1 MCEVD
6 RQAARPVRRR
16 WGFSVVLGTC
26 VTLFATTH
34 LTAATET
41 AAFERALSAI
51 SGRLENRKPVPAS
64 SVKELVKLSQ
74 AATPELRGRLL
85 RWMLA
90 QTADMRLVLRDVSF
104 DGARLD
110 GAKLARPALAERLK
124 SASFAEAYTSDDYQ
138 AGRGVF
144 TAWLAGA
151 RLKNAGL
158 ERVDLHGAN
167 LQRADLRGAS
177 LRGANLVGAVLNGA
191 DLRGADLTGA
201 DFRQTRLVGAKLDG
215 TRQVGTRWQGSTLAL
230 AKGTRTRT
238 GPITRPDADSLAFF
252 ENRVRPLL
260 VARCVKCHGPKRVEG
275 GLRLDSQQGLL
286 KGGDDG
292 PVIVPGDPQRSV
304 LIKAVRRE
312 GELKMPPENPL
323 NRLEVADLV
332 RWIQRGAAWPEG
344 MRLAGGETKLRG
356 GPIKLS
362 ERAFWSY
369 QPIRDPRPPVAVGPQ
384 VRNDIDRFL
393 QDRLK
398 TARLEAAPE
407 TDRRTLIRRAT
418 FDLTGLPPTHAEVI
432 AFQADQQPGAFR
444 RVVDRLLESPQ
455 YGVRWGRHWLDVI
468 RYADTAGETADFP
481 TPLSY
486 KYRNWVIEA
495 FNSDLPYDQFLQHQ
509 LAGDLIA
516 EADMSIG
523 HDDYR
528 RLRIATGFIAI
539 SRRFGF
545 NSEKYHN
552 LTIQDTIDTLGQA
565 VLGLSLGCA
574 RCHDHKYDPVNTR
587 DYYAWYGIFAST
599 RYSFPGSEEKKKPYD
614 LYPVVRSDQVES
626 TRAAYESER
635 KELDEKIQPLTFR
648 QSLLRSVLVNR
659 QKGSTEQEQSVTIS
673 PWSAYLA
680 ARLLNERERNS
691 KNHQGFHVWRRGGLP
706 LVGVNVSQALLKVPG
721 DVPAGAVVVHPGEK
735 NGVGI
740 AWRSPI
746 DGRVRLSGRL
756 TDQHDCGDSVQ
767 WHVDH
772 LDRSGLHPLASAA
785 NQRAGSIPIADRAL
799 ESVVVK
805 AGDFLQLV
813 VVPKANHGCDLT
825 RIELEILALDGTKG
839 QTARWRLVPD
849 VLGWFQQTDSRPERQ
864 QLGGTWSFFRAE
876 VDRGAGWARKSDLK
890 PLVVDLADGR
900 KELARLTERLEALGR
915 KRDLLELREPVGMHY
930 GAIDQD
936 KPADARIQVRGD
948 RAKLGE
954 TVVRRNLEILGS
966 EKLTRPARSGRLDL
980 AHWLTRDSNPLM
992 PRVMVNRIWSGHFGQ
1007 GLVATENDFGVR
1019 GERPSHPDLL
1029 DWLASRFRDQKFS
1042 IKAMHRLVMDSSAYR
1057 RSSRFDEQA
1066 ADVDPDARLL
1076 WRFNRR
1082 RLSAEEI
1089 RDSIL
1094 FVSGELDRSVGGAH
1108 PFPAQASWGFTQHSP
1123 FYGLYPTKRRSV
1135 FLMQQRLKR
1144 HPFLAL
1150 FDGAD
1155 PNVSTPRRVL
1165 TTVPT
1170 QSLFLMNS
1178 EFVHQQSEVLA
1189 KRIVA
1194 VPGGRSERLE
1204 TAWQVTLCRGV
1215 TDRERV
1221 EAASFLAAYRRS
1233 LGEADVESANR
1244 TAWAALLRTLLTRN
1258 EFLFLD

>member
-1 MCEVD
+1 VLEADCQE
-6 RQAARPVRRR
+6 ASPVRSR
-16 WGFSVVLGTC
+16 WGFSIVLGTC
-26 VTLFATTH
+26 ATLLVTTH
-34 LTAATET
+34 SAVAAE
-41 AAFERALSAI
+41 APEIERALSAI
-51 SGRLENRKPVPAS
+51 SGRLQTHKPVPAP
-64 SVKELVKLSQ
+64 SVEELVKLSQ

-85 RWMLA
+85 RWTLA

-124 SASFAEAYTSDDYQ
+124 SASFSEAYTSDDYQ

-151 RLKNAGL
+151 RLKNARL

-201 DFRQTRLVGAKLDG
+201 DFRQARLVGAKLDG
-215 TRQVGTRWQGSTLAL
+215 TRQVGTLWQGSTLAL
-230 AKGTRTRT
+230 AKGTKTKPRQK
-238 GPITRPDADSLAFF
+238 TRPDADSLAFF

-260 VARCVKCHGPKRVEG
+260 VARCVKCHGPKKAEG
-275 GLRLDSQQGLL
+275 SLRLDSHQGLL

-292 PVIVPGDPQRSV
+292 QVIVPGDPQRSALV
-304 LIKAVRRE
+304 KAVRRE
-312 GELKMPPENPL
+312 GELKMPPEKPL
-323 NRLEVADLV
+323 SRLEIADLV
-332 RWIQRGAAWPEG
+332 RWIQRGAVWPEG
-344 MRLAGGETKLRG
+344 MRLTGGGTRLRG
-356 GPIKLS
+356 GPITPS

-369 QPIRDPRPPVAVGPQ
+369 QPIRDSRPPAAAGPQ
-384 VRNDIDRFL
+384 IRNDIDRFL

-398 TARLEAAPE
+398 RAGLEPAPE

-418 FDLTGLPPTHAEVI
+418 FDLTGLPPTSKEVV
-432 AFQADQQPGAFR
+432 AFLADQQRGAFR

-455 YGVRWGRHWLDVI
+455 YGVRWGRHWLDVV

-516 EADMSIG
+516 EADMSLG
-523 HDDYR
+523 DDDYR

-587 DYYAWYGIFAST
+587 DYYSWYGIFAST

-614 LYPVVRSDQVES
+614 LYPVVRSGRVES
-626 TRAAYESER
+626 ARAAYETER
-635 KELDEKIQPLTFR
+635 KKLDDEIQPLTFR
-648 QSLLRSVLVNR
+648 QTLLRAVLANPKKASAG
-659 QKGSTEQEQSVTIS
+659 QKRSVTIS

-721 DVPAGAVVVHPGEK
+721 DVPAGALVVHPGEK

-746 DGRVRLSGRL
+746 NGRVQLSGRL
-756 TDQHDCGDSVQ
+756 TDQHDCGDSVR
-767 WHVDH
+767 WHVDR

-785 NQRAGSIPIADRAL
+785 SQRAGSTPIAGRAL
-799 ESVVVK
+799 ESVAVK
-805 AGDFLQLV
+805 AGDYLQLV

-825 RIELEILALDGTKG
+825 RVELEIRAVDETTEK
-839 QTARWRLVPD
+839 TTRWRLVPD
-849 VLGWFQQTDSRPERQ
+849 VLGWFQQTASPPGRERS
-864 QLGGTWSFFRAE
+864 GITWSFFRAE
-876 VDRGAGWARKSDLK
+876 VDRGGGWARESDLK
-890 PLVVDLADGR
+890 PLVVDLENGR
-900 KELARLTERLEALGR
+900 KELARLTGRLEILGR
-915 KRDLLELREPVGMHY
+915 KREALVLREPVGMHY
-930 GAIDQD
+930 GAIDRD
-936 KPADARIQVRGD
+936 KPADARVQVRGD

-954 TVVRRNLEILGS
+954 MVVRRNLEILGS
-966 EKLTRPARSGRLDL
+966 EKLTQPAGSGRLEL
-980 AHWLTRDSNPLM
+980 ARWLTRDSNPLM
-992 PRVMVNRIWSGHFGQ
+992 PRVMVNRIWSGHFGR
-1007 GLVATENDFGVR
+1007 GLVATGNDFGVR

-1029 DWLASRFRDQKFS
+1029 DWLASRFRDKRFS
-1042 IKAMHRLVMDSSAYR
+1042 IKAMHRLVMDSAAYR
-1057 RSSRFDEQA
+1057 RSSRLDERA
-1066 ADVDPDARLL
+1066 AEMDPDARLL

-1108 PFPAQASWGFTQHSP
+1108 PFPAQGSWGFTQHSP

-1155 PNVSTPRRVL
+1155 PNVSTPRRAL

-1178 EFVHQQSEVLA
+1178 EFVHQQSEALA
-1189 KRIVA
+1189 ERIVA
-1194 VPGGRSERLE
+1194 VRSGRTERLE

-1215 TDRERV
+1215 TDRERI
-1221 EAASFLAAYRRS
+1221 EAESFLAAYRRS
-1233 LGEADVESANR
+1233 LGEADGGGANR
-1244 TAWAALLRTLLTRN
+1244 MAWAALLRTLLTRN